1 MCITLIR
8 EAEVAGCRLHRA
20 CAELDI
26 CLRTFQRWVRDGDAA
41 IAADGRTTNARPP
54 PGNKL
59 SEAEREQILVVVN
72 SDEFA
77 SLPPSQIVPALADQ
91 GVYLA
96 SESSMYRLLKE
107 KEMQHHRGRAKK
119 PSRRVVTSH
128 LATAPNQVWSWDITW
143 IPAEIRGKYYYWYM
157 ILDVFSR
164 KIVGHEVHEAE
175 SAELASLLMRRASLA
190 EGLAGRPLVLH
201 SDNGS
206 SMKGATMLATLENLG
221 VAASFSRP
229 RVSNDNPYAE
239 SLFRTCK
246 YRPDFPSKPFGSV
259 EEAQL
264 WMHKFV
270 RWYNQD
276 HKHSSLKF
284 VTPVQRHNGTAA
296 AILAQREHVYRE
308 AKCRNP
314 TRWTQQTRNWK
325 LKDEVWLNPERI
337 QPGELKHAA

>member
-1 MCITLIR
+1 MCIALIR
-8 EAEVAGCRLHRA
+8 EAEAAGCRLRCA

-26 CLRTFQRWVRDGDAA
+26 CIRTFQRWVRDGDAA
-41 IAADGRTTNARPP
+41 VGADRRTTNVRPP

-59 SEAEREQILVVVN
+59 SEEERAQILIVVN
-72 SDEFA
+72 SGEFA
-77 SLPPSQIVPALADQ
+77 SLPPSQIVPALADN

-119 PSRRVVTSH
+119 PSSRVVTSH
-128 LATAPNQVWSWDITW
+128 MATAPNQVWSWDITW
-143 IPAEIRGKYYYWYM
+143 LPAGIKGKYYYWYM

-175 SAELASLLMRRASLA
+175 AAELASLLMRRVSLA

-206 SMKGATMLATLENLG
+206 PMKGATMLATLENLG

-246 YRPDFPSKPFGSV
+246 YRPDYPNKPFGSV
-259 EEAQL
+259 EAAQV
-264 WMHKFV
+264 WMLKFV
-270 RWYNQD
+270 RWYNQE
-276 HKHSSLKF
+276 HKHSGLKF
-284 VTPVQRHNGTAA
+284 VTPMQRHDGTAA
-296 AILAQREHVYRE
+296 AILEKREQVYRD
-308 AKCRNP
+308 AKRKNP
-314 TRWTQQTRNWK
+314 ARWTQQTRNWK

-337 QPGELKHAA
+337 QPVELKQPA